1 MNPLE
6 ESEIN
11 PLNKSLIYAIKLK
24 YIHKNN
30 GFYHNKKIEILYLQ
44 KRIILTQIQNR
55 DSFGIVKL

>member
-44 KRIILTQIQNR
+44 KLIILTQIQN
-55 DSFGIVKL
+55 